1 MFTPSMGGSTS
12 SKLMASSLW
21 SRDITSKA
29 TSLTRAAFCTAPAAA
44 LKEQQMGSSKLRIL
58 IPALFAFFALQAVAH
73 DSPTGMHISTK
84 SPQAH
89 VFFEK
94 GMAKMEMLHT
104 QDALENFR
112 NSVKADPQ
120 FALGHI
126 VLMFFTQDPTE
137 KVAELDKALATRAS
151 ANVEEKLVIDW
162 LANQAQAHWIPAI
175 QAMNEALEKYPHDKH
190 LHWLAGWWLLVDHNQ
205 SQRAVGLFEH
215 VLQIDPKFADA
226 YNEAAY
232 CYARMGNFDKA
243 FADIKRYS
251 EMVPNEPNPQDSFAE
266 ISRMAGRFED
276 ALTHYRMSLKIDPT
290 FNESQLGLGDTYALM
305 GDQQKARAE
314 YAKAI
319 EVASPVQKVLWSL
332 QVGATYVR
340 EGDLAA
346 ADRAFTAV
354 AEQAHA
360 KDFANIEAEAYR
372 SMSLYQL
379 EGAASIALLNKAEA
393 ALHEAHKVPQSL
405 LNQELAQVLRT
416 RVERALADNNAKLA
430 AAELKKLQTLSEAN
444 DSDGIIAGAFHGA
457 AGTMALTEGK
467 FADAVNHLEEDD
479 QNAISMRALIA
490 AYNKNGQQGNATRLA
505 AKLAAFNMPLI
516 EQAVVVPE
524 FRKQRAAMASKSNPA
539 LDPRAK
545 SR

>member
-1 MFTPSMGGSTS
+1 MRRIKVSI
-12 SKLMASSLW
+12 LA
-21 SRDITSKA
+21 
-29 TSLTRAAFCTAPAAA
+29 LTTVFGLHAF
-44 LKEQQMGSSKLRIL
+44 
-58 IPALFAFFALQAVAH
+58 AH
-73 DSPTGMHISTK
+73 ESANGMHISTK

-94 GMAKMEMLHT
+94 GIQKMEMLHT
-104 QDALENFR
+104 QDGLANFR
-112 NSVKADPQ
+112 SAVQADPQ

-126 VLMFFTQDPTE
+126 FLTFFSQDPTE
-137 KVAELDKALATRAS
+137 QVAEREKALATRAS
-151 ANVEEKLVIDW
+151 AGPEEKLIIDW
-162 LANQAQAHWIPAI
+162 LANASQANWVPAI
-175 QAMNEALEKYPHDKH
+175 QAMNEALTSYPNDKH
-190 LHWLAGWWLLVDHNQ
+190 LHWLAGWWLQLDRSQ
-205 SQRAVGLFEH
+205 TQRAIAMFE
-215 VLQIDPKFADA
+215 QTMKIDPQFADA

-232 CYARMGNFDKA
+232 CYARQGNFDKA
-243 FADIKRYS
+243 FADIKRYT
-251 EMVPNEPNPQDSFAE
+251 ELVPNEPNPQDSFAE
-266 ISRMAGRFED
+266 LSRMAGRFED
-276 ALTHYRMSLKIDPT
+276 ALTHYRMSLKIDPS
-290 FNESQLGLGDTYALM
+290 FHESQLGLGDTYALM

-332 QVGATYVR
+332 QVAATYVR

-346 ADRAFTAV
+346 ADKAFTAV

-372 SMSLYQL
+372 SMSMYQL
-379 EGAASIALLNKAEA
+379 EGAASLAVLAKAEA

-405 LNQELAQVLRT
+405 LNQEMAQVLRT

-430 AAELKKLQTLSEAN
+430 AEALKQLQTLSEAN
-444 DSDGIIAGAFHGA
+444 DSDGIISGAFHGA
-457 AGTMALTEGK
+457 AGAMALTQGK

-505 AKLAAFNMPLI
+505 AKLAALNVPLI

-524 FRKQRAAMASKSNPA
+524 FRKQRAAMASKSNPS

-545 SR
+545 YR

>member
-1 MFTPSMGGSTS
+1 
-12 SKLMASSLW
+12 
-21 SRDITSKA
+21 
-29 TSLTRAAFCTAPAAA
+29 
-44 LKEQQMGSSKLRIL
+44 MGSSKLRIL

-94 GMAKMEMLHT
+94 GMAKMEMLHI
-104 QDALENFR
+104 QDGLENFR

-137 KVAELDKALATRAS
+137 KMSELDKALATRAN
-151 ANVEEKLVIDW
+151 ANAEEKLVIDW

-175 QAMNEALEKYPHDKH
+175 QAMNEALDKYPQDKH

-205 SQRAVGLFEH
+205 SQRAVALFER
-215 VLQIDPKFADA
+215 VLQIDPRFADA

-251 EMVPNEPNPQDSFAE
+251 ELVPNEPNPQDSFAE

-276 ALTHYRMSLKIDPT
+276 ALTHYRMSLKIDPS

-305 GDQQKARAE
+305 GQEERARQE

-319 EVASPVQKVLWSL
+319 ATGSPVQKVTWGL
-332 QVGATYVR
+332 QLAATYVR
-340 EGDLAA
+340 EGNLAE
-346 ADRAFTAV
+346 ADKAFSSV
-354 AEQAHA
+354 AQQAHG
-360 KDFANIEAEAYR
+360 KDFANLESEAYR

-379 EGAASIALLNKAEA
+379 EGAASLNLLAKAEA
-393 ALHEAHKVPQSL
+393 VLKEDHKVPQSL
-405 LNQELAQVLRT
+405 LNEELAAVLRT
-416 RVERALADNNAKLA
+416 RVERAAHDGNK
-430 AAELKKLQTLSEAN
+430 EL
-444 DSDGIIAGAFHGA
+444 A
-457 AGTMALTEGK
+457 AGTLKQLQALADANGADGLVATSMHAASGAVALANGN
-467 FADAVNHLEEDD
+467 FADAVNHFEEDEA
-479 QNAISMRALIA
+479 NAISMRSLIT
-490 AYNKNGQQGNATRLA
+490 AYEKNGQDGNARRLA
-505 AKLAAFNMPLI
+505 AKLAALNIPVI
-516 EQAVVVPE
+516 EQAIVVPQ
-524 FRKQRAAMASKSNPA
+524 FRKEWSAQLAA
-539 LDPRAK
+539 AK
-545 SR
+545 ARPWDSRNKY